1 MAYKQYSSTILSH
14 LLHFAKALLLKFSI
28 ANS

>member
-1 MAYKQYSSTILSH
+1 MAHKQYSSTILSN
-14 LLHFAKALLLKFSI
+14 LLHLAKAFLLKFSI